1 LVYVVARM
9 RSWPLLLALSL
20 GCSKTEPPKITPEA
34 VKVLRI
40 TTSGAELETT
50 LDAYNPNDE
59 DLSAS
64 SMTTT
69 VSFGGKPDVARATVN
84 QPLDLP
90 AKQRLRVTV
99 PITVEWVDKET
110 LAAFAAASQDAPYS
124 VDGSVQFQG
133 KRGKVDAPFHVAGV
147 MTPAELRQATTA
159 APPPAPPPTTSASAS
174 VKAPGP
180 KPPR

>member
-1 LVYVVARM
+1 M
-9 RSWPLLLALSL
+9 RSWPFLLALAV
-20 GCSKTEPPKITPEA
+20 GCSSCSKAEAPKITPEA
-34 VKVLRI
+34 VRVLTI
-40 TTSGAELETT
+40 SPAGAQLETT

-69 VSFGGKPDVARATVN
+69 VSVGGKPEVARATVST
-84 QPLDLP
+84 PLDLP

-99 PITVEWVDKET
+99 PITVEWVDTET
-110 LAAFAAASQDAPYS
+110 LKAFAAANQEAPYS
-124 VDGSVQFQG
+124 VDGSVEFQG
-133 KRGKVDAPFHVAGV
+133 KRGKVQAPFHVAGT
-147 MTPAELRQATTA
+147 MSPAELRQATTA
-159 APPPAPPPTTSASAS
+159 APPTPPPTASASAS